1 VALPAR
7 AADRPGSSDALWAVA
22 GRPAAP
28 ASGLLAAGE
37 SRAAGVV
44 GIMADE
50 GAGSGVYVRD
60 DLVLTTATLVAR
72 SSVIEVVAADGAHVL
87 GLVARTDR
95 GRNLALVQVAKPG
108 APVALHDGPP
118 LAAGRPIEA
127 LLQHGAGR
135 PTLATGRYVGAGP
148 AASVAL
154 AAFTGVVYIDAP
166 ALQDQPEATPW
177 FLGDALVALGIGA
190 AAERADG
197 PLGAIGA
204 AEIGDFLYGAGGAL
218 AALP

>member
-1 VALPAR
+1 V
-7 AADRPGSSDALWAVA
+7 
-22 GRPAAP
+22 
-28 ASGLLAAGE
+28 SGLVAAGE
-37 SRAAGVV
+37 ARAAGVV
-44 GIMADE
+44 GILADA

-72 SSVIEVVAADGAHVL
+72 ASVVEVVAADGAHVL

-108 APVALHDGPP
+108 PPVALHDGPP

-135 PTLATGRYVGAGP
+135 TTLASGRYLGAGP
-148 AASVAL
+148 AL

-177 FLGDALVALGIGA
+177 FLGDALVALGSGA
-190 AAERADG
+190 AAGREDG
-197 PLGAIGA
+197 PLGAIGG
-204 AEIGDFLYGAGGAL
+204 AEIRDFLYGAGGAL